1 MPTRRDALLLIPAG
15 LAAAGSYAWLNRG
28 GDALPTLDV
37 VGAANAQAAD
47 VAEMTLG
54 DPDAPVKVI
63 EYASFTCPHCADFH
77 RDTFKDFRE
86 QFIDTG
92 RVHFTYREVYFDRYG
107 LWASMIARCA
117 GPDRFFGVADLLY
130 QQQSRWAREADAAD
144 VAASIKR
151 IGAQAGL
158 DAETADACLTDA
170 AQAEAL
176 VAWYQANAQSDGIR
190 STPSFLINGDMHA
203 GNMGIAQLGR
213 LVEEAG
219 A

>member
-15 LAAAGSYAWLNRG
+15 LAAAGSYAWLTRG
-28 GDALPTLDV
+28 GDGLPGLDV
-37 VGAANAQAAD
+37 VRAANAQAAD
-47 VAEMTLG
+47 VREMTLG

-77 RDTFKDFRE
+77 RDTFKDFRA
-86 QFIDTG
+86 QYIDTG

-117 GPDRFFGVADLLY
+117 GDERFFGVADLLY
-130 QQQSRWAREADAAD
+130 QQQSQWAREADAVAVAD
-144 VAASIKR
+144 ALKR

-158 DAETADACLTDA
+158 DQATLDACLTDA
-170 AQAEAL
+170 GQAEAL
-176 VAWYQANAQSDGIR
+176 VAWYQENAQRDGIR
-190 STPSFLINGDMHA
+190 STPSFLINGELHG
-203 GNMGIAQLGR
+203 GNMGIGQIGR